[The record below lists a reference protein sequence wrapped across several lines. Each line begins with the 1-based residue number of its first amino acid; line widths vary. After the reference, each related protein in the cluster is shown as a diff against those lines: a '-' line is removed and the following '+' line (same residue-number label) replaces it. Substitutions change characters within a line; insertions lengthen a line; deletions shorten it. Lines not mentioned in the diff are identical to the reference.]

1 MKIHEVLAFDPRTRG
16 LANSGQARITK
27 LDDDRHV
34 SELRAELET
43 FVCDGHYGEAIQ
55 TILSSYLRNLDKP
68 KQDAAWVSGFFGS
81 GKSHLLKMLCHL
93 WVDTQFD
100 DGVTARSLVHG
111 MPQEVTDLLAELDTH
126 VKRSQIEPVM
136 ASGTLPAGSG
146 DFVKMTVLSIILQSR
161 GLPEQYAQARFCF
174 WLQDEGHY
182 NTVRKAVE
190 DAGRTWSK
198 ELNNLYVSGV
208 IAKAVLDC
216 DPNFA
221 EDERSARA
229 TIKAQFPANP
239 SDITTKEFLE
249 MARKALAVDGQI
261 PLTMLVLD
269 EVQQYIG
276 DSTDRAVAITEVT
289 EAIYTQLDSR
299 IMLVASGQAALNATP
314 QLQKLKDRF
323 RINAPL
329 SDTDVEAV
337 TRKVLLHKNAASIR
351 DIESVLQD
359 NAGEIDKHLDGSRLS
374 SRPED
379 AATIVKDYPLL
390 PTRRRF
396 WERCF
401 RAVDAQGTQSQLRS
415 QLRILHDTLKTHA
428 DRDLGTVIP
437 ADELFTAIAPNLVQT
452 GVLLNELD
460 LRIRKLDDG
469 TPEGHLNQ
477 RICGLVFLI
486 SQLPREDGIDDGIR
500 ATSKIVADLLVDDI
514 TIDSGPFRKQVENAL
529 EAMSNNG
536 TLMKVEEEY
545 RLQTT
550 EGSEWDKD
558 FRTREASIRNNA
570 AEIEHAR
577 SQLLGHK
584 AQEAADKIKL
594 SHGESKEKRQVQL
607 HTGSTEPQTTGD
619 QITVWMQDGWS
630 IAQKEVENAARARG
644 HDDAVVHLFF
654 PRKSADE
661 LIALIAKAEAARQ
674 VIETK
679 GIPSTPEGQEARKS
693 MQSRYASSQVSLET
707 LIHEIAVAAKVF
719 QGGGNE
725 KFGSDLE
732 AKLRDACTA
741 SMARLFP
748 QFDDGDHKGWGAAL
762 NRARK
767 GNDEP
772 LKLVDWTQATDDHP
786 VVREV
791 MVQIGTGAKGAEV
804 RKTLQGSP
812 FGWPRDAIDT
822 AIIALHRSGAIRAS
836 LNNQPLKPGELDQN
850 KISTTDLHPESVRLS
865 ASQKMSLR
873 GLFQKAN
880 VSVKSGE
887 EEVKARAFLDA
898 VRQLAEQA
906 SGDAP
911 KPALPD
917 MSFLNDLSSLHG
929 TEQLSKILDQKDAIE
944 ASIRDWTHVRSVID
958 TREPAWNTLKRLSRY
973 TSGLP
978 VHDTVISEMGA
989 IESNRS
995 LTHSTDLVTP
1005 LVSQAA
1011 NALRAAVTEQ
1021 DKAYADAFTHGQSAL
1036 NADKAWQQ
1044 LGEDDQ
1050 RAILSQ
1056 VGLQEPKPSAIGS
1069 DDELITSLTQSDL
1082 PARSSAVSAVGDRI
1096 ARALAAAAQKLKP
1109 DAKRVDLRAAT
1120 LNTEAE
1126 VKAWIAE
1133 QESKLLTEVAKA
1145 PVIVG

>member
-1 MKIHEVLAFDPRTRG
+1 MKIHEVLKRDPRTAG
-16 LANSGQARITK
+16 LANDGQARITK
-27 LDDDRHV
+27 SHDAQDMQV
-34 SELRAELET
+34 IRAELET
-43 FVCDGHYGEAIQ
+43 FVCDGQYGEAVQ
-55 TILSSYLRNLDKP
+55 TILRSYLDNLTNT
-68 KQDAAWVSGFFGS
+68 KQKAAWVSGFFGS
-81 GKSHLLKMLCHL
+81 GKSHLLKMLGHL
-93 WVDTQFD
+93 WVDTKFD
-100 DGVTARSLVHG
+100 DGSTARSLVPSL
-111 MPQEVTDLLAELDTH
+111 PQEVSDLLTELDTQIA
-126 VKRSQIEPVM
+126 RSQLPAVT
-136 ASGTLPAGSG
+136 ASGTLPAGTG
-146 DFVKMTVLSIILQSR
+146 DFAKMTILSIILQSQ

-182 NTVRKAVE
+182 DTVRNAVE
-190 DAGRTWSK
+190 DAGRSWEK

-208 IAKAVLDC
+208 IAKALLSC

-221 EDERSARA
+221 SDEKAARA
-229 TIKAQFPANP
+229 TIKETFPNK
-239 SDITTKEFLE
+239 SDLTTKEFLE
-249 MARKALAVDGQI
+249 MARSALSVDGQI

-276 DSTDRAVAITEVT
+276 DSRDRAAAITEIT

-299 IMLVASGQAALNATP
+299 VMLVASGQSALTATP
-314 QLQKLKDRF
+314 QLIWLKDRF
-323 RINAPL
+323 TINVSL
-329 SDTDVEAV
+329 SDAEVEVV
-337 TRKVLLHKNAASIR
+337 TRKVLLHKNAAGIP
-351 DIESVLQD
+351 DIKSVLQS

-379 AATIVKDYPLL
+379 ASTIVEDYPLL

-415 QLRILHDTLKTHA
+415 QLRILHDTLKDHA
-428 DRDLGTVIP
+428 ERTLGVVIP
-437 ADELFTAIAPNLVQT
+437 ADVLFSAISSRLVET

-486 SQLPREDGIDDGIR
+486 SQLPREDGIDEGIR
-500 ATSKIVADLLVDDI
+500 ATPKIVADLLIDDI

-529 EAMSNNG
+529 EAMSNDG

-550 EGSEWDKD
+550 EGAEWDKD

-570 AEIEHAR
+570 SEIEHKR
-577 SQLLGHK
+577 SQMLGQK
-584 AQEAADKIKL
+584 AQEAAGKIKL
-594 SHGESKEKRQVQL
+594 SHGESKEKRHVHL

-619 QITVWMQDGWS
+619 QIAVWMQDGWS

-644 HDDAVVHLFF
+644 HHDAVVHLFF

-661 LIALIAKAEAARQ
+661 LTALIAKAEAARQ
-674 VIETK
+674 IIDTK

-693 MQSRYASSQVSLET
+693 MQSRYASSLASLEM
-707 LIHEIAVAAKVF
+707 LINEIIVAAKVF

-725 KFGSDLE
+725 VFGSDVE
-732 AKLRDACTA
+732 AKLLDACGA

-748 QFDDGDHKGWGAAL
+748 QFNDGDHKGWGAAL

-767 GNDEP
+767 GSDEP
-772 LKLVDWTQATDDHP
+772 LKLVDWNQATDDHP

-791 MVQIGTGAKGAEV
+791 MVQIGTGAKGAAV
-804 RKTLQGSP
+804 RKTLQASP
-812 FGWPRDAIDT
+812 FGWPRDAIDA

-865 ASQKMSLR
+865 ASQKMALR

-887 EEVKARAFLDA
+887 EEIKARAFLDA
-898 VRQLAEQA
+898 VRQSAEEA
-906 SGDAP
+906 SGEAP
-911 KPALPD
+911 RPALPD
-917 MSFLNDLSSLHG
+917 LSVVNDLASLHG
-929 TEQLSKILDQKDAIE
+929 TEQLSKILEQKDALE
-944 ASIRDWTHVRSVID
+944 ALIQDWTHVRTIID
-958 TREPAWNTLKRLSRY
+958 KREPAWNTLKRLSQFI
-973 TSGLP
+973 SGLP
-978 VHDTVISEMGA
+978 VHETVISEMAA

-995 LTHSTDLVTP
+995 LTDSTDLVTP

-1021 DKAYADAFTHGQSAL
+1021 DKAYADAFSHGQSAL
-1036 NADKAWQQ
+1036 KADNAWQQ
-1044 LGEDDQ
+1044 LGEDDH

-1056 VGLQEPKPSAIGS
+1056 VGLQEPKSSPIGS

-1109 DAKRVDLRAAT
+1109 DAKRVGLRPAT
-1120 LNTEAE
+1120 LNTEAD